1 MISSHTAPNIDSIKN
16 ELFSIDTFIQNIII
30 LSYIFMNP
38 FNDVLQQTK
47 QQIYKR

>member
-30 LSYIFMNP
+30 LSYIVMNS
-38 FNDVLQQTK
+38 FNDVLRETK
-47 QQIYKR
+47 QQICKR